1 MESTGKVYHATR
13 NFMFKY
19 FLAFVWIGFN
29 FVVFCKAFSN
39 YHHEPEFYYLSKIL
53 GNGLCVSRG
62 TAPVLN
68 LTMALITLPM
78 CRSLNVALNGAF
90 GRWSVRVLVFYLEKI
105 KVLHLALGVGLIIVG
120 VIHSIAHFVNIHN
133 FIENY
138 DEKYDSINWA
148 SGQDDSRLRLL
159 LATPTGF
166 SGCVMLTTLLAIA
179 YFSSRQMRDR
189 FYNSFFAAH
198 HLFLLFYGM
207 MFYHPLSNIIKYQT
221 NLKTHPNGCDMV
233 DEAVLRN
240 DTVLQAICS
249 EEPTFEAGEK
259 IAWIWPL
266 IGLSVYLLDVTCRY
280 LTTHS
285 SSRKVAT
292 LQSHVLPGKGIY
304 LRLRFTR
311 TKRVPVGA
319 GQYVLLQ
326 CPAIST
332 LEWHPFTVIDFPT
345 TIHNTVSLAI
355 SVRGD
360 WTQRL
365 YELVSE
371 RERYKHD
378 YGVEICRRRI
388 DFLLDGPYPS
398 AMTSMLKYKRIVYVG
413 AGVGITP
420 FAGFVRHML
429 NFDAKWPTRIH
440 LIWIVKNAEMFTWF
454 ADELT
459 KLQERFWKQ
468 NKPDRFTLKLFW
480 TQNFNQNLVEEY
492 FSDYPTLKAR
502 IFPGRPKWDDVFLD
516 FVTLYPRKAVTL
528 FSCGPKGLTKELKS
542 LCRRYRKHG
551 CNFSYFHEGFG

>member
-1 MESTGKVYHATR
+1 
-13 NFMFKY
+13 MFKY

-39 YHHEPEFYYLSKIL
+39 YHHEPEYYYLSKIL

-105 KVLHLALGVGLIIVG
+105 KVLHLALGAGLIIVG

-249 EEPTFEAGEK
+249 EEPAFGSGEK
-259 IAWIWPL
+259 MAWIWPL

-311 TKRVPVGA
+311 TKRVPVSA

-502 IFPGRPKWDDVFLD
+502 IFPGRPKWDDIFLD